1 MRLFPF
7 LHNTQIIFLLLTAVM
22 DYEMPTDITA
32 ISYDN
37 FDAVALQTSGYVM
50 WSNQNLLTL
59 FFYTN

>member
-1 MRLFPF
+1 
-7 LHNTQIIFLLLTAVM
+7 M